1 MAAEME
7 NEAVEETDL
16 ITDDK
21 GCSTSDI
28 IERKKKSVI
37 IWSVLLFIRK
47 TSHMTYNEKV
57 GATEEFQH
65 N

>member
-16 ITDDK
+16 ITDVN
-21 GCSTSDI
+21 GCLTSYI
-28 IERKKKSVI
+28 IERKKKSVT

-47 TSHMTYNEKV
+47 THIK
-57 GATEEFQH
+57 
-65 N
+65 

>member
-16 ITDDK
+16 TIDANS
-21 GCSTSDI
+21 CSTSYV
-28 IERKKKSVI
+28 IERKKKSVT

-47 TSHMTYNEKV
+47 TRIK
-57 GATEEFQH
+57 
-65 N
+65 